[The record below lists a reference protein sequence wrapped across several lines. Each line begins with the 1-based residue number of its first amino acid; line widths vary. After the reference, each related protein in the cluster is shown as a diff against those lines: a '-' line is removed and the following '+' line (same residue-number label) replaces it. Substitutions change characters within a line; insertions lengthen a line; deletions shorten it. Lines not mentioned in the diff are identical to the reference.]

1 MKVRDSG
8 MPDEAVWEEFF
19 DAAQVLAALDVID
32 PSGDVVDFGC
42 GYGTFSVAAA
52 RRTRGTVF
60 ALDIDPQ
67 MIAAT
72 RAKARALGVTN
83 ITAIERDFV
92 TSGSGLPDATAAAAL
107 LFNILHAD
115 EPLALLKEAH
125 RVLAP
130 GGKVGVVHWIPD
142 ATTPRGPSLEIRPR
156 PEQCQAWL
164 LEAGF
169 ELVRPAVALPPY
181 HYGLVGLRPAHVVMP
196 MTQDVQ

>member
-1 MKVRDSG
+1 MKIRDSG

-32 PSGDVVDFGC
+32 PSANVVDFGC
-42 GYGTFSVAAA
+42 GYGNFSLAAA
-52 RRTRGTVF
+52 RRTRGLVF

-72 RAKARALGVTN
+72 RAKAGAFGLTN
-83 ITAIERDFV
+83 VAPIERDFV
-92 TSGSGLPDATAAAAL
+92 ASGSGLPDATAAAAL
-107 LFNILHAD
+107 LFNILHAE
-115 EPLALLKEAH
+115 EPLALLQEAH

-142 ATTPRGPSLEIRPR
+142 AATPRGPSLEIRPR

-164 LEAGF
+164 REAGF
-169 ELVRPAVALPPY
+169 ELVRPIVALPPY
-181 HYGLVGLRPAHVVMP
+181 HYGLVGLRRARA
-196 MTQDVQ
+196 VQPQPQGA